1 MAHDFNEY
9 IITKRYVLNRSVAI
23 HTAIIESIFNT
34 TSTIA
39 IVGLSENANRPS
51 NRVGNYLINNGFEV
65 IPVNPNLESVLGQK
79 CYPDLIQ
86 IPVQVDLVNIF
97 RRSEYVKP
105 VVEEAIRIG
114 VKSVWMQD
122 GVKNDEAAKLA
133 SDAGVLV
140 IMDDCIYRQHKR
152 KVQM

>member
-1 MAHDFNEY
+1 M
-9 IITKRYVLNRSVAI
+9 
-23 HTAIIESIFNT
+23 
-34 TSTIA
+34 
-39 IVGLSENANRPS
+39 
-51 NRVGNYLINNGFEV
+51 GNYLINNGFEV

>member
-1 MAHDFNEY
+1 M
-9 IITKRYVLNRSVAI
+9 NRSVAI
-23 HTAIIESIFNT
+23 HTTIIESIFNT

>member
-23 HTAIIESIFNT
+23 HATIIESIFNT

>member
-1 MAHDFNEY
+1 
-9 IITKRYVLNRSVAI
+9 LNRSVAI
-23 HTAIIESIFNT
+23 HTTIIESIFNT

>member
-23 HTAIIESIFNT
+23 HTTIIESIFNT